1 MKKLAVICI
10 LNLALTGCKDQ
21 QPAAVHATA
30 KIFHTSDPIS
40 LTTPE
45 ISRMGLST
53 SIATMRTLP
62 IELELAG
69 VVKAD
74 DTMTLPILSLVPGRM
89 DDVFAH
95 VGDFVK
101 KGTVLASI
109 RSDEVARLE
118 SDLLEKDLE
127 FEAEEKQLKMEV
139 DLTKKVL
146 ERHKT
151 LFADKISARADLE
164 RAENDYL
171 RAVSGLD
178 ANREKQKAAI
188 ESANQRL
195 KLFGIPATETQRL
208 LRSRVV
214 DQTFDVTA
222 PRTGIITSR
231 DADAGQA
238 IDESKPLMV
247 VSDLSKVWVVA
258 QVFESDVK
266 EVKQNMPVTATV
278 NSFPGQVF
286 SGKLDYLSSELDR
299 DTRTLAV
306 RATVNN
312 PGHLLK
318 PEMFAR
324 LKLRVGQMTQ
334 LTIPAM
340 AVQKLGDTDIVYV
353 ETHPGTY
360 QQRRVIIG
368 SAVGEYVPVS
378 AGLAAGDTV
387 VTQGSVRLLGK
398 VLQRQSQ

>member
-1 MKKLAVICI
+1 MKKVAAICM
-10 LNLALTGCKDQ
+10 LCLALSGCKDQ

-30 KIFHTSDPIS
+30 RIFHTSDPIS

-45 ISRMGLST
+45 ISRMGLAT
-53 SIATMRTLP
+53 SAATMRTLP
-62 IELELAG
+62 IELEVAG

-89 DDVFAH
+89 DDVYVR
-95 VGDFVK
+95 VGDAVK
-101 KGTVLASI
+101 KGSVLATI

-118 SDLLEKDLE
+118 SELLEKDLE
-127 FEAEEKQLKMEV
+127 FEADEKQLRMEV
-139 DLTKKVL
+139 DLTKKVF

-171 RAVSGLD
+171 RAVSGLN
-178 ANREKQKAAI
+178 ANQEKQKAAI

-195 KLFGIPATETQRL
+195 KLFGIPVSESQRL
-208 LRSRVV
+208 LKSRVV
-214 DQTFDVTA
+214 DQTFDVTS

-238 IDESKPLMV
+238 IDQSKALMV

-258 QVFESDVK
+258 QVFEGDVK
-266 EVKQNMPVTATV
+266 QVKQNMPVTASV

-286 SGKLDYLSSELDR
+286 SGKLDYLSSELDT

-312 PGHLLK
+312 PGNLLK

-334 LTIPAM
+334 LTIPTT
-340 AVQKLGDTDIVYV
+340 AVQKLGEADIVYV

-360 QQRRVIIG
+360 QQRRVTIG
-368 SAVGEYVPVS
+368 SAVGDFVPVT
-378 AGLAAGDTV
+378 AGLSPGDLV